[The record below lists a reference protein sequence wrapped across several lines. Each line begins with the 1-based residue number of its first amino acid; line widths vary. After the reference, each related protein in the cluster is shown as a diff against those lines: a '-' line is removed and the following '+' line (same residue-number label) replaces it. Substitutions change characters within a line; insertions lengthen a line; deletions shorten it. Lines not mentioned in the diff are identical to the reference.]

1 MGMERWWYPD
11 RVATELLA
19 GVPDGVGFVLSPS
32 GDAWESFYG
41 DLQPA
46 PDGSGELAATAERF
60 AQALRFFDPI
70 SGVDIG
76 VEFWMVEL
84 DRTQVT
90 FQTHLGDGTGSRF
103 IRELTVARD
112 GTVAGRF
119 TSGHV
124 RARGTGRGRRFAEHC
139 LDAFAAAGVEKVR
152 VLAAEVGAYVWAHAG
167 FEPRDRS
174 RLASQLASVI
184 GRGLPVTET
193 SASFDD
199 WRLRDPE
206 GLAAA
211 VARFGAGR
219 LSLAELA
226 AWGRD
231 RADAAGAH
239 DGKKLLCAGVAW
251 EGYWF
256 PPTSTGVAEA
266 A

>member
-1 MGMERWWYPD
+1 MGTERWRYPD
-11 RVATELLA
+11 GVATELLA
-19 GVPDGVGFVLSPS
+19 GAPDGGGYVLSPS

-41 DLQPA
+41 DLLPA
-46 PDGSGELAATAERF
+46 PAGSNLLVDAAERL
-60 AQALRFFDPI
+60 AHALEFSDPV

-76 VEFWMVEL
+76 VECWMVEL
-84 DRTQVT
+84 DGTQVT
-90 FQTHLGDGTGSRF
+90 FQVHLGDGAGSRF
-103 IRELTVARD
+103 IRELIVARD

-124 RARGTGRGRRFAEHC
+124 RARGTGRGRRFADHC
-139 LDAFAAAGVEKVR
+139 LGVFAAAGAEKVR
-152 VLAAEVGAYVWAHAG
+152 VLAAEVGAYVWAKAG

-174 RLASQLASVI
+174 RLASQLSSAI
-184 GRGLPVTET
+184 GRGLPVTDT

-199 WRLRDPE
+199 WRLSDPE

-211 VARFGAGR
+211 VERFSVGQ

-226 AWGRD
+226 SWGRD
-231 RADAAGAH
+231 RVDAAGVH

-256 PPTSTGVAEA
+256 PRSAAAVAA
-266 A
+266 AA